1 MTSVHLEDMF
11 HAKMLQLYDEQR
23 QVMRAPVR
31 FLNMV
36 QNNGGLE
43 AARRLLASPSVGDGF
58 VALWEVGRLD
68 LSVEALVLQEPWR
81 TLFTEEVLAVARE
94 RLEE

>member
-43 AARRLLASPSVGDGF
+43 AARRLLASPSAGDGF